1 MDRLNTYTSITHF
14 HLAVGR
20 FITALFAALIFA
32 SCGSS
37 DPEYADPETHEKTV
51 LLNEQ
56 YGPLMVGTW
65 HYEYISDTQRYFER
79 LTFNADGTLS
89 GIRKWQSRKLV
100 TIDGE
105 QRYTDWENLEP
116 LEGTFSGTWELRYYS
131 PEGRNGVKRNCLLLS
146 AQYEGANSEYMAY
159 SNIATFDYA
168 DETTLRF
175 EGFYF
180 KDKDGWVTFLRGDQE
195 PSF

>member
-1 MDRLNTYTSITHF
+1 MDLSNRNMKTIKICRNIL
-14 HLAVGR
+14 VM
-20 FITALFAALIFA
+20 TAAILSLF
-32 SCGSS
+32 SCSS
-37 DPEYADPETHEKTV
+37 DPQWADEEAHEKTEQ
-51 LLNEQ
+51 LQKQ
-56 YGPLMVGTW
+56 YGPMMIGTW
-65 HYEYISDTQRYFER
+65 YYENISDTERFFEQ

-89 GIRKWQSRKLV
+89 GMRKWQSRKVV

-105 QRYTDWENLEP
+105 QRYTDWENVEP
-116 LEGTFSGTWELRYYS
+116 LEGTFSGTWKLRYYS
-131 PEGRNGVKRNCLLLS
+131 PEGTTGKKRNCLLLN
-146 AQYEGANSEYMAY
+146 AKYEGVNSEHMAY

-180 KDKDGWVTFLRGDQE
+180 KDEEGRIVFHRGNQK